1 MTSTVVVFVV
11 VVVVAVVI
19 VVVCLEVE
27 RSVGET
33 SFSVVIIDADVSPVV
48 VAWVVFMAIGM
59 S

>member
-11 VVVVAVVI
+11 VVVEVVI

-33 SFSVVIIDADVSPVV
+33 SFSVVIIDADVSSVV